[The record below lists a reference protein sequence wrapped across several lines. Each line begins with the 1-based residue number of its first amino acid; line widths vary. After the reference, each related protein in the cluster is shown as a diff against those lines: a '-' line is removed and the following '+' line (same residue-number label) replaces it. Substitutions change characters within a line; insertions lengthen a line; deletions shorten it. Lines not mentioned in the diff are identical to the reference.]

1 MNIDKSEIENFD
13 NYAHEWWNK
22 RGPYKFIHLLTPI
35 RLKYISDNLNLK
47 GSKIL
52 DLGCGGGLLCEA
64 MMNSGA
70 DVIGIDASLKT
81 IEIAKKH
88 AKEQNFKIEYI
99 NTDIESYDNKEK
111 FDAVVCFELI
121 EHVPDPNE
129 LIKQIRR
136 LIKPNGRLF
145 LSTIN
150 RNLFSFMFAKLVA
163 EYLLN
168 IIPRG
173 THTYEKFI
181 KPSEMRQILENNN
194 FSISDIQ
201 GLKFNPISNTFKLST
216 FSKINYFITALLN
229 E

>member
-35 RLKYISDNLNLK
+35 RLKYISDKLKLK

-52 DLGCGGGLLCEA
+52 DLGCGGGLLSEA
-64 MMNSGA
+64 MTNCGA

-88 AKEQNFKIEYI
+88 AKEQNLKIKYI
-99 NTDIESYDNKEK
+99 NTDIESFDHKDK
-111 FDAVVCFELI
+111 FDAVICFELI

-129 LIKQIRR
+129 LIKHMSRF
-136 LIKPNGRLF
+136 IKPNGKLF

-150 RNLFSFMFAKLVA
+150 RNLFSFMFAKVFA

-173 THTYEKFI
+173 THTYEKFL
-181 KPSEMRQILENNN
+181 KPSEIRQMLENNDL
-194 FSISDIQ
+194 SISDIQ
-201 GLKFNPISNTFKLST
+201 GLKFNPISNTFKLSS
-216 FSKINYFITALLN
+216 FSKINYFITALHN